1 LAWIVR
7 NELHREI
14 RTIMNFA
21 QQNRHPASRLTAIGT
36 VGLLHLI
43 VGYALVS
50 GLARKV
56 VEIYRKPVDVS
67 IVEEVKT
74 LPPPPKQIIKPAAPP
89 PAYVPPPEI
98 SVATVSAPTAI
109 VATTTVVPPEAPPA
123 PVVPVVHT
131 PPPVAV
137 GAACPNHLAVR
148 SRVPYPPLAQRQGI
162 GGEVLIEFSV
172 GAGGEIGNITIIKSS
187 NPLFESTVI
196 NAVGQFQCVGQ
207 GHPVRVRVPFAF
219 RLES

>member
-1 LAWIVR
+1 LAWNLR
-7 NELHREI
+7 NEWHCEI

-56 VEIYRKPVDVS
+56 VEIYHKPVDAS
-67 IVEEVKT
+67 IIEEAKV
-74 LPPPPKQIIKPAAPP
+74 LPPPPPPKQIIKPAAPP
-89 PAYVPPPEI
+89 PAYVPPPEV
-98 SVATVSAPTAI
+98 SVPLVSAPTAI
-109 VATTTVVPPEAPPA
+109 TATTAVVPPAAPPA
-123 PVVPVVHT
+123 PVVQA

-162 GGEVLIEFSV
+162 GGEVLVEFTV
-172 GAGGEIGNITIIKSS
+172 GAGGEIGNITVLKSS
-187 NPLFESTVI
+187 SPIFESTVI

-219 RLES
+219 RLEN

>member
-1 LAWIVR
+1 
-7 NELHREI
+7 
-14 RTIMNFA
+14 MNFA
-21 QQNRHPASRLTAIGT
+21 RQNRQPASRLTAIGS

-56 VEIYRKPVDVS
+56 VEIYRKPVDVG
-67 IVEEVKT
+67 IVEEVKA
-74 LPPPPKQIIKPAAPP
+74 LPPPKQIIKPAAPP
-89 PAYVPPPEI
+89 PAYVPPPEV
-98 SVATVSAPTAI
+98 SVAQVSAPTAI
-109 VATTTVVPPEAPPA
+109 VAITTVAPPEAAPA

-131 PPPVAV
+131 PPPIAV

-162 GGEVLIEFSV
+162 GGEVLIEFTV
-172 GAGGEIGNITIIKSS
+172 GAGGEIGNVAVLKSS
-187 NPLFESTVI
+187 SPIFESTVI
-196 NAVGQFQCVGQ
+196 DAVGKFQCVGQ
-207 GHPVRVRVPFAF
+207 GRPVRVRVPFAF